1 MAATTVYVG
10 ETESYFAF
18 WRSVGGDR
26 SDMLEGG
33 LSLSRS
39 SKRRQKERQIE
50 RGISSKQTN
59 KANKEKENKIVVSS
73 ILFSLPLS

>member
-59 KANKEKENKIVVSS
+59 KQTKKRKTR
-73 ILFSLPLS
+73 